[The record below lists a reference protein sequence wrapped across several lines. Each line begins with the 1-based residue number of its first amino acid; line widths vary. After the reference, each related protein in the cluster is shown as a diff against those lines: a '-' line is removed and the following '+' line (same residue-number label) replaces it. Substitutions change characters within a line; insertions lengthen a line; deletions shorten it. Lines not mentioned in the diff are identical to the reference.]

1 MSEPESVV
9 QIIDDDD
16 TLRDFLGLLL
26 ERAGFRVRSHKSAVA
41 FLAVAD
47 GLPPGCII
55 TDIRMPDIGGL
66 ELIMRLKAMGVG
78 HPVIVLSGHGEIP
91 LVVETMRLGAV
102 DFLAKPVDGVMLLD
116 RVRSAMDAS
125 PEAIQR
131 VLRAREA
138 RRALATLSGR
148 EREVLDGLVSGKST
162 KVIAAELGIGSR
174 TVEEYRAN
182 VNVKM
187 GVSSFSELVQVAVLA
202 KEGGAGV

>member
-1 MSEPESVV
+1 LSEPESVV

-47 GLPPGCII
+47 GLPPGCVI
-55 TDIRMPDIGGL
+55 TDVRMPGIGGL
-66 ELIMRLKAMGVG
+66 ELIKRLKAMGVG

-91 LVVETMRLGAV
+91 LVVEAMRVGAV
-102 DFLAKPVDGVMLLD
+102 DFLEKPIDGVMLLD
-116 RVRSAMDAS
+116 RVRAAMDAS

-131 VLRAREA
+131 ALRAREA
-138 RRALATLSGR
+138 RRTLATLSGR
-148 EREVLDGLVSGKST
+148 EREVLEGLVSGKST

-182 VNVKM
+182 VNTKM
-187 GVSSFSELVQVAVLA
+187 GVSSFSELVQLAVLA
-202 KEGGAGV
+202 GGNLGD

>member
-1 MSEPESVV
+1 M
-9 QIIDDDD
+9 
-16 TLRDFLGLLL
+16 
-26 ERAGFRVRSHKSAVA
+26 
-41 FLAVAD
+41 
-47 GLPPGCII
+47 
-55 TDIRMPDIGGL
+55 
-66 ELIMRLKAMGVG
+66 
-78 HPVIVLSGHGEIP
+78 IVLSGHGEIP
-91 LVVETMRLGAV
+91 LVVEAMRLGAV
-102 DFLAKPVDGVMLLD
+102 DFLEKPVDGVMLVD